1 MRSSLKLLGRSA
13 LLVAICVAVG
23 FALLLAAFALPTEPM
38 RENALA
44 SQDVFAREGS
54 YPMARTLGVDA
65 KLDNFTDSMMLV
77 QAGYQAPETTLLQ
90 RTLNVYR
97 PFPHGNRGAAAGVY
111 AESLA
116 TPAPAPQ
123 SNYGRYWHG
132 YLAVLKPLLSL
143 FTYEQ
148 LRVVNAVWVALL
160 GLIVAALMWRRGLR
174 RYILPFVVTVLLFD
188 PVATAM
194 NMFYTQ
200 VYAVTM
206 LACIAILSGWNW
218 LRARTG
224 RLLLLFTLTGCLTSY
239 LDLLTCPLVSFGV
252 PCVLCLCLA
261 APDWKDGLKLVLTAL
276 ICWGIGYGG
285 MWAGKWV
292 LAALLGGENI
302 GLLEALRLRS
312 SAAGASNPL
321 GAIAVIVKR
330 LLVQLRVPMLGA
342 ALLLALVL
350 AVLFLRRSPL
360 EKLKSLAWLPWAA
373 VCLLPFV
380 WIAFAQNHSYIH
392 RWFVYRLLAIC
403 VFGGLCL
410 LARLTEKRGAAPRVG
425 TGAEMA
431 VDGAEQAPRQR

>member
-97 PFPHGNRGAAAGVY
+97 PFPHGNRGAAGVY

-116 TPAPAPQ
+116 APAPAPQ

-206 LACIAILSGWNW
+206 LACIAILAGWNW
-218 LRARTG
+218 LRAREG

-252 PCVLCLCLA
+252 PCVFCLCLA

-302 GLLEALRLRS
+302 GLLETLRLRS
-312 SAAGASNPL
+312 SAAGTSNPL

-330 LLVQLRVPMLGA
+330 LLVHLRVPMLA
-342 ALLLALVL
+342 LALLLALVL
-350 AVLFLRRSPL
+350 GVLFLRRSPW
-360 EKLKSLAWLPWAA
+360 EKLKSLEWLPWAA
-373 VCLLPFV
+373 LCLLPFF
-380 WIAFAQNHSYIH
+380 WIAFTQNHSYIH

>member
-218 LRARTG
+218 LRAREG

-239 LDLLTCPLVSFGV
+239 LDLLTCPLVSFGI

-302 GLLEALRLRS
+302 GLLETLRLRS

-330 LLVQLRVPMLGA
+330 LLVHLRVPMLA
-342 ALLLALVL
+342 LALLLALVL

-431 VDGAEQAPRQR
+431 ADGAEQAPRQR

>member
-54 YPMARTLGVDA
+54 YPTVRTLGADT
-65 KLDNFTDSMMLV
+65 KLDNFTDSMMLIH
-77 QAGYQAPETTLLQ
+77 AGYHAPETTLLQ

-97 PFPHGNRGAAAGVY
+97 PFPHAVSPVGVY
-111 AESLA
+111 AESL
-116 TPAPAPQ
+116 TSSAPAPE

-132 YLAVLKPLLSL
+132 YLAVLKPLLSI

-148 LRVVNAVWVALL
+148 LRAFNAVWVAAL
-160 GLIVAALMWRRGLR
+160 GLTVAALMWRRALR

-330 LLVQLRVPMLGA
+330 LLVHLRVPMLA
-342 ALLLALVL
+342 LALLLALVL

-380 WIAFAQNHSYIH
+380 WIAFTQNHSYIH

-431 VDGAEQAPRQR
+431 ADGAEQAPRQR

>member
-252 PCVLCLCLA
+252 PCVFCLCLA

-302 GLLEALRLRS
+302 GLLETLRLRS
-312 SAAGASNPL
+312 SAAGTSNPL

-330 LLVQLRVPMLGA
+330 LLVHLRVPMLA
-342 ALLLALVL
+342 VALLLALVL

-380 WIAFAQNHSYIH
+380 WIAFTQNHSYIH

-431 VDGAEQAPRQR
+431 ADGAEQAPRQR

>member
-252 PCVLCLCLA
+252 PCVFCLCLA

-330 LLVQLRVPMLGA
+330 LLVHLRVPMLA
-342 ALLLALVL
+342 LALLLALVL

-431 VDGAEQAPRQR
+431 ADGAEQAPRQR

>member
-218 LRARTG
+218 LRAREG

-239 LDLLTCPLVSFGV
+239 LDLLTCPLVSFGI

-330 LLVQLRVPMLGA
+330 LLVHLRVPMLA
-342 ALLLALVL
+342 LALLLALVL

>member
-330 LLVQLRVPMLGA
+330 LLVHLRVPMLA
-342 ALLLALVL
+342 LALLLALVL

>member
-54 YPMARTLGVDA
+54 YPMVRTLGVDA

-97 PFPHGNRGAAAGVY
+97 PFPHGNRGAADVY

-116 TPAPAPQ
+116 APAPAPQ

-302 GLLEALRLRS
+302 GLLETLRLRS
-312 SAAGASNPL
+312 SAAGAPDPL
-321 GAIAVIVKR
+321 GAVALIVKR

-360 EKLKSLAWLPWAA
+360 EKLKSLEWLPWAA

-380 WIAFAQNHSYIH
+380 WIAFTQNHSYIH
-392 RWFVYRLLAIC
+392 RWFVYRLLTVC

-431 VDGAEQAPRQR
+431 ADGAEQAPRQR

>member
-97 PFPHGNRGAAAGVY
+97 PFPHGNRGAAGVY

-116 TPAPAPQ
+116 APAPAPQ

-160 GLIVAALMWRRGLR
+160 GLIVVALMWRRGLR

-252 PCVLCLCLA
+252 PCVFCLCLA

-302 GLLEALRLRS
+302 GLLETLRLRS

-330 LLVQLRVPMLGA
+330 LLVHLRVPMLA
-342 ALLLALVL
+342 LALLLALVL

-380 WIAFAQNHSYIH
+380 WIAFTQNHSYIH

-431 VDGAEQAPRQR
+431 ADGAEQAPRQR

>member
-97 PFPHGNRGAAAGVY
+97 PFPHGNRGAAGVY

-116 TPAPAPQ
+116 APAPAPQ

-252 PCVLCLCLA
+252 PCVLCLCLS

-302 GLLEALRLRS
+302 GLLETLRLRS

-330 LLVQLRVPMLGA
+330 LLVHLRVPMLA
-342 ALLLALVL
+342 LALLLALVL
-350 AVLFLRRSPL
+350 AVLFLRHSPL

-380 WIAFAQNHSYIH
+380 WITFTQNHSYIH

-431 VDGAEQAPRQR
+431 ADGAEQAPRQR

>member
-252 PCVLCLCLA
+252 PCVFCLCLA

-302 GLLEALRLRS
+302 GLLETLRLRS
-312 SAAGASNPL
+312 SAAGTSNPL

-330 LLVQLRVPMLGA
+330 LLVHLRVPMLA
-342 ALLLALVL
+342 LALLLALVL

-431 VDGAEQAPRQR
+431 ADGAEQAPRQR

>member
-97 PFPHGNRGAAAGVY
+97 PFPHGNRGAGAGVY

-116 TPAPAPQ
+116 APAPAPQ

-218 LRARTG
+218 LRAREG

-239 LDLLTCPLVSFGV
+239 LDLLTCPLVSFGI
-252 PCVLCLCLA
+252 PCALCLCLA
-261 APDWKDGLKLVLTAL
+261 ATDWKSGLKLALTAL

-285 MWAGKWV
+285 MWAGKW
-292 LAALLGGENI
+292 LLSALLGGEDT
-302 GLLEALRLRS
+302 GLLETLQLRS
-312 SAAGASNPL
+312 SAMGAPDPL
-321 GAIAVIVKR
+321 GAVALIVKR

-431 VDGAEQAPRQR
+431 ADGAEQAPRQR

>member
-218 LRARTG
+218 LRAREG

-239 LDLLTCPLVSFGV
+239 LDLLTCPLVSFGI

-330 LLVQLRVPMLGA
+330 LLVHLRVPMLA
-342 ALLLALVL
+342 LALLLALVL

-431 VDGAEQAPRQR
+431 ADGAEQAPRQR